1 MNSKVVK
8 VELGCGN
15 NKRIKD
21 SIGVDVLSF
30 PGVDYVFDL
39 NKGMPFFEANS
50 IDEIYSHHFL
60 EHLDDL
66 PFFMGEV
73 NRVLKRGGTLR
84 GEVPHFSNPYFYS
97 DPTHKNHFGLYT
109 LNYFVKNQES
119 FVRKVPSFYNDLNFE
134 IVSYTIVF
142 KSKSL
147 STVYSRIKNRILNRW
162 FNSSLKR
169 LEVYEELFCYRF
181 PCYELKFC
189 IRKP

>member
-1 MNSKVVK
+1 MSIKIIR

-21 SIGVDVLSF
+21 SIGVDLLDF

-39 NKGMPFFEANS
+39 NKGMPFFESNS

-73 NRVLKRGGTLR
+73 NRVLKPGGILW

-97 DPTHKNHFGLYT
+97 DPTHKNYFGLYT

-119 FVRKVPSFYNDLNFE
+119 FIRKVPSFYNNLSFE
-134 IVSYTIVF
+134 VVSYTIVF
-142 KSKSL
+142 KTKSSSTFYSK
-147 STVYSRIKNRILNRW
+147 IKNRILNKW
-162 FNSSLKR
+162 FNSSIKR
-169 LEVYEELFCYRF
+169 LEIYEELFCYRF

-189 IRKP
+189 IKKP